1 LASEPHST
9 RKCLR
14 LLTIAKSI
22 PAMLQARVNNCSAT
36 PDRYEQMMHSC
47 PSCR

>member
-1 LASEPHST
+1 
-9 RKCLR
+9 
-14 LLTIAKSI
+14 
-22 PAMLQARVNNCSAT
+22 LQKYSRDVAGRMDNCSAT